1 MILPVGARRVKRPAL
16 ATADDTI
23 RLNVT
28 IVNQGDFPM
37 PLDEIEFEAEEA
49 MEKAVTFLKQEFR
62 GVRTG
67 RASPG
72 LVEHVKIKVP
82 SYGEAPMDLKSLA
95 TISVPDPSMLLVKPF
110 DPTTLKDIERGLQE
124 ASLGINPQ
132 SDGKVIRLPIPA
144 LSGERRQQIAG
155 QIKKMAESQK
165 IVLRNVRRD
174 AIQKIDA
181 EKKSG
186 KLPED
191 EAKRGHELIDKL
203 IKKYETTLDDMTTA
217 KTKEVTQV

>member
-1 MILPVGARRVKRPAL
+1 
-16 ATADDTI
+16 
-23 RLNVT
+23 
-28 IVNQGDFPM
+28 M

-49 MEKAVTFLKQEFR
+49 MEKAVAFLKQEFR

-72 LVEHVKIKVP
+72 LVEHVRVKVP
-82 SYGEAPMDLKSLA
+82 AYGEAPMELKALA
-95 TISVPDPSMLLVKPF
+95 TISAPDPSMLLVKPF

-155 QIKKMAESQK
+155 QIKKLVEGQK
-165 IVLRNVRRD
+165 VTLRNARRD

-181 EKKSG
+181 EKKG
-186 KLPED
+186 GTLPED
-191 EAKRGHELIDKL
+191 DAKRGHDVIDKL
-203 IKKYETTLDDMTTA
+203 QKKYEGTIDEMLAA
-217 KTKEVTQV
+217 KTKEVTEA